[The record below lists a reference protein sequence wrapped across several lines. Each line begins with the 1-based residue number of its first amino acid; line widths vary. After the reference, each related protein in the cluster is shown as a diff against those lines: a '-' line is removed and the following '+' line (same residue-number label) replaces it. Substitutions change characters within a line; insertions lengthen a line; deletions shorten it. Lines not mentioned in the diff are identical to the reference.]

1 MGGSAAMPAAVS
13 IGAAAGAS
21 VGSPAKALVPA
32 SPAAVR
38 APPVAH
44 GTPPAASAGTSS
56 AVAPPLPGT
65 PLAAAPA
72 AVPAASAS
80 PPPEAAAAPAAAAA
94 PRSPKELQTKRD
106 RCWTCKK
113 KTGLTGFEC
122 RCGFVFCGTHRYADE
137 VGGQIEDG
145 AALLS
150 VLSWRRVGIDGGG
163 SCHGLVLCPAA
174 QPSRDGGKRP
184 YSTALPL
191 PSYPHLQHAC
201 TFDYVAHDR
210 GVLDKRNPKVVGDKL
225 GEKV

>member
-13 IGAAAGAS
+13 LGAAAGAS
-21 VGSPAKALVPA
+21 VGSPAKSLVPA

-44 GTPPAASAGTSS
+44 GTSPAASAATSS

-72 AVPAASAS
+72 VPAAS
-80 PPPEAAAAPAAAAA
+80 PPPEAAAAEAVAAPAAAAA

-137 VGGQIEDG
+137 VG
-145 AALLS
+145 
-150 VLSWRRVGIDGGG
+150 R
-163 SCHGLVLCPAA
+163 
-174 QPSRDGGKRP
+174 GGKARR
-184 YSTALPL
+184 
-191 PSYPHLQHAC
+191 C
-201 TFDYVAHDR
+201 
-210 GVLDKRNPKVVGDKL
+210 G
-225 GEKV
+225 